1 MILRTTSPSARLS
14 PFVFFTR
21 SRVDE
26 TGVAAHIIAWQK
38 HRSIANER
46 ESINMPQKL
55 RKLLPALLFT
65 LVFSVP
71 PARAT
76 TPARPYELEGTEVQS
91 ISSKI
96 LHRDYELFVS
106 LPASYA
112 TSQKRYPVLFITDA
126 NYGFPLVR
134 SIGNRLVVHGKKIQ
148 EFILV
153 GLSYSKGDD
162 PVSSRNR
169 DYTPTDTTSGKG
181 KELSGQAEQYRQFIE
196 REVFPFVA
204 ANYRADMSRKIYAGH
219 SYGSLLGLHVLL
231 TEPQMFDQ
239 YILGSPSL
247 WYDKKVMFSQERLYA
262 AAHKD
267 MPARV
272 LMLIGSFE
280 TVKPGDHNPRYN
292 KESDMVQDMKDFEK
306 QLNSHRY
313 PGLKVRSEVIQDEDH
328 LTVFPPLITRGLLW
342 ALPGK

>member
-1 MILRTTSPSARLS
+1 
-14 PFVFFTR
+14 
-21 SRVDE
+21 
-26 TGVAAHIIAWQK
+26 
-38 HRSIANER
+38 
-46 ESINMPQKL
+46 MPQKL
-55 RKLLPALLFT
+55 RKLLPALSAALI
-65 LVFSVP
+65 FSGQT
-71 PARAT
+71 AQAGA
-76 TPARPYELEGTEVQS
+76 PARPYELEGTEVQS

-96 LHRDYELFVS
+96 LRRDYELFVS

-112 TSQKRYPVLFITDA
+112 TSQKRYPVLFLTDA

-134 SIGNRLVVHGKKIQ
+134 GIGNRLVVHGNKVQ
-148 EFILV
+148 EFILI

-162 PVSSRNR
+162 PVASRNR

-204 ANYRADMSRKIYAGH
+204 ANYRADMSHKIYAGH
-219 SYGSLLGLHVLL
+219 SYGSLLGLHILL

-247 WYDKKVMFSQERLYA
+247 WYDKKIMFDQERRYA
-262 AAHKD
+262 VTHKD
-267 MPARV
+267 MPAKV

-280 TVKPGDHNPRYN
+280 TVKPNDRNPRYN
-292 KESDMVQDMKDFEK
+292 KENDMVQDMKNFEK